1 MSTNKSIVAAAYD
14 SFAKGDVPAV
24 LAVMDEHIEW
34 TEAEGSPMPGT
45 FVGPRAVVDGVFL
58 RLGEIG
64 DAFSVVPEQLVAED
78 DTVVALGRYTW
89 RHLSTKEPAEVKMVH
104 VWTLRD
110 GKVIAFQQ
118 HVDTLKLQERS
129 N

>member
-1 MSTNKSIVAAAYD
+1 
-14 SFAKGDVPAV
+14 
-24 LAVMDEHIEW
+24 
-34 TEAEGSPMPGT
+34 
-45 FVGPRAVVDGVFL
+45 VGPRAVVDGVFS
-58 RLGEIG
+58 RLAEIG
-64 DAFSVVPEQLVAED
+64 AEFSGVPEKLVAED

-89 RHLSTKEPAEVKMVH
+89 RQASTNEPAEVKMAH

-129 N
+129 S